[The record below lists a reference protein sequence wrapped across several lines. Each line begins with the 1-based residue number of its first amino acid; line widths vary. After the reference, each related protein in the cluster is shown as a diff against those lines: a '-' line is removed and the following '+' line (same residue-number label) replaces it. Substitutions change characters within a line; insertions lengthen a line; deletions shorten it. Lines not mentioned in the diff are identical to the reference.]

1 MAEYV
6 KKSDVIK
13 IMENNSY
20 MIEVFG
26 VKKKMIDGFA
36 MGCDFSDLKI
46 FDIDDE
52 EEINMKPEEA
62 KDILSDMRDQHLCFL
77 ESSENKDEW
86 QKKYLKEAWACDSG
100 AKALAGL
107 ITGIKINK
115 GVIAESILHY
125 GKNNQSTV
133 CMEECAELIQAI
145 SKAKRGKI
153 NRDNMIE
160 EIADVLICIEMLK
173 QMYMISDEKINKW
186 IEKKQAREAERMKK
200 NE

>member
-36 MGCDFSDLKI
+36 MGCDFADLKI
-46 FDIDDE
+46 VEIDDE

-115 GVIAESILHY
+115 GVITESILHY